1 MAPPGTP
8 SARDLLARPRRF
20 ERPNFA
26 AGAFTH
32 SPIEQ
37 YPGRIQVRKETPS
50 HHIGKDGAMA
60 GDCIRLT
67 AVERVKI
74 ELGLRDG
81 LSLTAIAAELGRPK
95 GTMSKEIARK
105 GGRDTYDAG
114 ALIFGWRMRRA
125 AVGGTDCR
133 RANRSSKP
141 WRVCC
146 GSGGRRSR

>member
-1 MAPPGTP
+1 
-8 SARDLLARPRRF
+8 
-20 ERPNFA
+20 
-26 AGAFTH
+26 
-32 SPIEQ
+32 
-37 YPGRIQVRKETPS
+37 
-50 HHIGKDGAMA
+50 MA

-95 GTMSKEIARK
+95 GTMSKEIARN

-114 ALIFGWRMRRA
+114 AAHIRMENAPRGGRRNRLSPGEPLFE
-125 AVGGTDCR
+125 AVACLLR
-133 RANRSSKP
+133 KRCSPEQIANRSSKP

-146 GSGGRRSR
+146 GSGGRRSRSRVGGSAWKAASKHHPGCRCRMRRSTRRSTPCRAGS